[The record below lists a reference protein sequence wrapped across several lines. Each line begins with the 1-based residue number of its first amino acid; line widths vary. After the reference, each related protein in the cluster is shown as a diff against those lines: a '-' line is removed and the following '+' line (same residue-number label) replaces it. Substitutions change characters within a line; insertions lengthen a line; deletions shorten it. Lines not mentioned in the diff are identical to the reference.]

1 MQSVFEVME
10 TSNALISVR
19 FFISYGE
26 TNEALGSE
34 CDDVITVPDFSDV
47 NGPHD
52 QIDDDPRTT
61 SSCDQGEIE
70 VAWVKT
76 NADGFYQA
84 EVAVGEYSK
93 EGTNG
98 DLTSVR
104 EGMLES
110 YRMQGTYSVEVSVET
125 NTALPLSNDPSESI
139 TISWVTLEFMP
150 EEVKRA

>member
-1 MQSVFEVME
+1 M
-10 TSNALISVR
+10 
-19 FFISYGE
+19 
-26 TNEALGSE
+26 
-34 CDDVITVPDFSDV
+34 PDFSDV

-61 SSCDQGEIE
+61 SSCGQDEIE

-84 EVAVGEYSK
+84 EVGNGEYSK

-104 EGMLES
+104 EAMLES
-110 YRMQGTYSVEVSVET
+110 YRMQGSYSVEVTVET
-125 NTALPLSNDPSESI
+125 NHALPFANDPGETI

-150 EEVKRA
+150 GEITRS